1 MTPIPPEWCYDRSG
15 WQVAQGE
22 RPCIRRQARIPRRPQ
37 DEPDPIVFDHVLDE
51 PDEDEEDDLAERR
64 EDEEEPPVRIGPP
77 TGI

>member
-1 MTPIPPEWCYDRSG
+1 MHP
-15 WQVAQGE
+15 
-22 RPCIRRQARIPRRPQ
+22 QANEDPRRPQ

-77 TGI
+77 AGI